1 MQQRG
6 IILCTSCNFQNFWT
20 PRQGKKTS
28 NLEILVKLAKKSS
41 VLKIPLQQISEKYRT
56 STGIEFVPEQKP
68 TVQLVQ
74 QSDNFKLYMA
84 KQMFYNVTKFV
95 SKLKKL
101 ACFSTSLRT
110 TNIALQPKLSVR

>member
-1 MQQRG
+1 MQFSEF
-6 IILCTSCNFQNFWT
+6 LDAKT
-20 PRQGKKTS
+20 GKKTS
-28 NLEILVKLAKKSS
+28 NLENLVKLAKRSS

-110 TNIALQPKLSVR
+110 TNIAPQPKLSVR